1 MPDNGSVNQS
11 FLVNSQLNL
20 LTNIQRQCGTSNL
33 AEKEDSA
40 VALCD
45 PAYNRNIM
53 TNRRAKVPSLFQE
66 IKFSTYNSC
75 LNLLYTTAC
84 LQCEG
89 ILHSL
94 DIICIAHVL

>member
-20 LTNIQRQCGTSNL
+20 LTNIQLKCGTSNL
-33 AEKEDSA
+33 AKKEGSA

-45 PAYNRNIM
+45 LAYNRNIL
-53 TNRRAKVPSLFQE
+53 TNKRAKSLPCFKE
-66 IKFSTYNSC
+66 IKFTTYNSP
-75 LNLLYTTAC
+75 LYSTAC
-84 LQCEG
+84 LQWEG